1 MKISTFMLMLALGAL
16 AVSCTNSLVL
26 SDMSVQQVSE
36 QIGGNTWTVERF
48 VDDDDNYTGFFSG
61 WTFDFQANG
70 TLLIDNNGMQYTGSW
85 YIEDDDNDSR
95 GKELYIFIS
104 SGPDPLRD
112 MEEDWYFTELS
123 DNRMSLYDPELVG
136 RDELVFVK

>member
-1 MKISTFMLMLALGAL
+1 MKISTFILVLALSAF
-16 AVSCTNSLVL
+16 AVGCTNSQVL
-26 SDMSVQQVSE
+26 GDMSIQQVSE

-48 VDDDDNYTGFFSG
+48 VDDDDNYTGFFTG

-70 TLLIDNNGMQYTGSW
+70 TLLIDNNGTQYTGGW
-85 YIEDDDNDSR
+85 YIEDDDDDSR
-95 GKELYIFIS
+95 GKELHIFIS

-112 MEEDWYFTELS
+112 MEEDWYFSALS
-123 DNRMSLYDPELVG
+123 ANRMSLYDPEVVG